1 MWMQQVGAATP
12 GGDAVVES
20 LRVLLA
26 LAGVCTLALVVLR
39 WLARRGVGRV
49 GQPGARLQVVERVGL
64 DAQRA
69 LYLVQAD
76 GRLLLI
82 GTGPGAAP
90 ALIAELSA
98 GQGGLASAPAE
109 QAGRG

>member
-1 MWMQQVGAATP
+1 MWMQQVGAATL
-12 GGDAVVES
+12 GGDAVLES

-26 LAGVCTLALVVLR
+26 LAGVCTVALVVLR
-39 WLARRGVGRV
+39 WLASRGVGRV
-49 GQPGARLQVVERVGL
+49 GPAGARLQVVERVGL

-90 ALIAELSA
+90 ALIAELPV
-98 GQGGLASAPAE
+98 GPGGLASTQTE
-109 QAGRG
+109 HHG

>member
-1 MWMQQVGAATP
+1 MWMQQVAGATL
-12 GGDAVVES
+12 GGDAVLGS

-39 WLARRGVGRV
+39 WLARRGVGRA
-49 GQPGARLQVVERVGL
+49 GAPGARVQVVERVGL

-69 LYLVQAD
+69 LYLVRVSAHGSAE

-98 GQGGLASAPAE
+98 PAE
-109 QAGRG
+109 QAGHG